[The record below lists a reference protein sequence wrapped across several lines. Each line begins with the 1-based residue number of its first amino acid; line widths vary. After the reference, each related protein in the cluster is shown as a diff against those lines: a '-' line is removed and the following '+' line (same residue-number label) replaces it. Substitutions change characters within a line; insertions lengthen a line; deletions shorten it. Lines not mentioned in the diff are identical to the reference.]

1 MDKLLIINELD
12 FHSKASLSFFRLKK
26 RQNAPRKSL
35 KKLAKMPFET
45 LLMGRSVA
53 FKV

>member
-12 FHSKASLSFFRLKK
+12 FHSKASLSSIRLKK
-26 RQNAPRKSL
+26 QQNAPRKSL
-35 KKLAKMPFET
+35 KKRAKMPFET
-45 LLMGRSVA
+45 LLMGGKVA

>member
-1 MDKLLIINELD
+1 LIKVLIINELD

-26 RQNAPRKSL
+26 RQNAPRKRL
-35 KKLAKMPFET
+35 KKRAKMPFET
-45 LLMGRSVA
+45 LLMGGKVA